1 MNLKEYNIEEKI
13 RSFAIFLYGIGRELN
28 TNTLN
33 ALRND
38 STFKK
43 LVRKAMIK
51 LHPNKHRTESN
62 KYTRLLQN
70 ALLNNPKVLGFFQ
83 QSRKQRDMTKL
94 KFEIACIIYKDIDN
108 DIDNLKHKFKKYIK
122 SGEVSMNNSNSS
134 KSKPTLREIKQ
145 ILNRYGLNENLLSFS
160 NNSPTSSS
168 SSSSYHSFTSG
179 SSKAGTEE
187 ANRKANEEARR
198 KAEANRKARE
208 EANRKAKEE
217 ARRKAEAN
225 RKAREEAN
233 RKAKAKQE
241 VEEAN
246 RKSKR
251 SKMFINQLDNS
262 YEIFTKYYGKKMSC
276 ILPGR
281 KKKYKNAIYN
291 LHRTWYKFDTMRAIG
306 NINVSPNVYRNY
318 RNKILPRLSKCMK

>member
-1 MNLKEYNIEEKI
+1 MSLKQYTIEEKI

-51 LHPNKHRTESN
+51 LHPNRHRTESN

-134 KSKPTLREIKQ
+134 KPTLTEIKQ

-168 SSSSYHSFTSG
+168 SSSSFYSFTSG

-187 ANRKANEEARR
+187 ANRKAKEESNR
-198 KAEANRKARE
+198 KAEANRKAKEEANRKARE
-208 EANRKAKEE
+208 EANLKT
-217 ARRKAEAN
+217 
-225 RKAREEAN
+225 
-233 RKAKAKQE
+233 
-241 VEEAN
+241 
-246 RKSKR
+246 KR
-251 SKMFINQLDNS
+251 SKIFINKLDHS
-262 YEIFTKYYGKKMSC
+262 YRRFSKYHGKKMSC
-276 ILPGR
+276 IIPGR
-281 KKKYKNAIYN
+281 KKEYKKAIYN
-291 LHRTWYKFDTMRAIG
+291 LHSAWYNFDTMRSIG